1 MHKIGDNVV
10 YGAEGVM
17 TVVDLREV
25 TVGGVSRDYYVLKD
39 YAGKSESETFVPTD
53 NEMLV
58 SKMRPLL
65 TKQEIINA
73 IKESANLPEAK
84 WERDGKARMQR
95 FREVIDSGDRAAM
108 IAMIRSIYLARVER
122 AEQGKKNYLADENAM
137 RRAEHLLHSEFSAVL
152 GIPEESVPAFIEE
165 NIGK

>member
-1 MHKIGDNVV
+1 MHKIGDNLI

-25 TVGGVSRDYYVLKD
+25 TVDGVSRDYYVLKD
-39 YAGKSESETFVPTD
+39 YAGKSDSETFVPTD
-53 NEMLV
+53 SAELV

-65 TKQEIINA
+65 TKKEIISV
-73 IKESANLPEAK
+73 IKEAASLPDMK
-84 WERDGKARMQR
+84 WERDGKTRSQR

-108 IAMIRSIYLARVER
+108 IAMIRSICLAGVER
-122 AEQGKKNYLADENAM
+122 AEQGKKNYLSDENAM
-137 RRAEHLLHSEFSAVL
+137 RRAERLLHAEFSAVL
-152 GIPEESVPAFIEE
+152 GIPEESVPTFIEE